1 MKLLLSPQGFFLFS
15 VNFNIEYSLKTSGR
29 SLRFRFILKFHL
41 NEMSNVPLV
50 APILSTSHKSCLLQ
64 YTQQLLQPFR
74 SILKKGVLE
83 ISTKSFKNTCK
94 ENHILVKLQTNCQQ
108 PCRKQAPSLLFFK
121 TLNNHFQHFSNLQ
134 LLVKF
139 QEQLLF
145 KDMMNYFCNCKL
157 DSYFHCTP

>member
-121 TLNNHFQHFSNLQ
+121 TLNNHFKHFSNVQ

-145 KDMMNYFCNCKL
+145 KDIMNYFCNCKL
-157 DSYFHCTP
+157 DSYFHCIP